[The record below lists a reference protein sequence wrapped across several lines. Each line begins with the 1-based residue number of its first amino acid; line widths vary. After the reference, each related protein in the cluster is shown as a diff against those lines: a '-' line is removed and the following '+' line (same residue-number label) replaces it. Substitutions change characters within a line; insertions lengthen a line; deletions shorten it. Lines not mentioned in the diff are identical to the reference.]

1 MAVNL
6 RATATLNTK
15 PFVAGIRSIKAATES
30 LNKSAIKGS
39 SAVTSGVLAEKTAR
53 EATSRAVRQN
63 QQAVTT
69 AAASNARAINQ
80 TAQSL
85 NDYNKLQQ
93 ESVKVS
99 RQIANAYQNMSRAD
113 ANHYANQK
121 RLAQQRLALTRA
133 TESGLEGP
141 ALQPYIDR
149 VGRAEIAAAKSRATL
164 TAATE
169 RQTAANNRL
178 APSQT
183 RVGSTAAA
191 AAGGLSSQRYLLHD
205 LSRQTYRYAL
215 GMAAPAAAT
224 LAFAAS
230 WEHMYSSVIR
240 TADPAFVESEK
251 KVSALRESLV
261 GMTQAMP
268 TSFKEV
274 TEIAT
279 LANQMG
285 IATSQVADFTR
296 AVAMFSATSGVSA
309 EVSATAFGRLTSI
322 MGKSSIGFTAM
333 ADSILKVGVNSV
345 ATEGEIINVTTQIS
359 SIAAQ
364 AKFSTEEMIGLS
376 GALASVRVPPELSR
390 GLITRVFGQID
401 KAVSDG
407 GAQLDTLAR
416 ISGRTA
422 SQFKNDW
429 RQGGGADAFNDL
441 LKGIRD
447 AGPQA
452 RKEIESL
459 GITSVRDVPV
469 LLRLA
474 NAADSE
480 GREGMLLT
488 QTMNDAKNAAGETQR
503 QYSIMADTVW
513 SKLKVLGNNILA
525 MFDEIGRSNLGGF
538 GDLIE
543 NISNGLR
550 DFTRN
555 LSQPAKLLNSL
566 ELPWTNAEALGFIT
580 NLGLAA
586 AGMLALGSA
595 VLKVGAGGIA
605 VKQLLSVVGGSKFSS
620 WATGAAAGLTAT
632 GRAGNAAATGIAAA
646 TAAGSASRPIL
657 NSMRSGA
664 IAAGAAWS
672 NMGIMAGNAMR
683 SFTTPARNVMLDPV
697 VKATK
702 QVPAATGALDNLV
715 RFGLNPVTIAL
726 AAATTAAVVWADNF
740 FGDTTDIKTFSNALA
755 SIDTENIS
763 GLDRELSKLEIN
775 GFWNFMTSPIFSDG
789 SMQSVVTPFKNG
801 VADVRATLEQLSAI
815 DKTVAKGWVNSGAEF
830 GFKINEAGLRS
841 QVEGIT
847 EVDKAVQSFVDA
859 GNTGKAV
866 KMIQQLSGTGAN
878 LKTLMELD
886 EGKNIKAL
894 VDNLFAASNVE
905 MNTTNLDKF
914 AKGTLPAVTDALY
927 GVAGATAV
935 AEEFFDDNFE
945 MAAKFAEGIDAA
957 SASFINF
964 GTAMEKATTRND
976 SGEFLS
982 FDLNAYAQNLL
993 ASVDLQKSWQDD
1005 MVTLAGDAS
1014 IGVIEKLAE
1023 LGPEAYDQVHA
1034 IAEALR
1040 SEDPAVRQAGTD
1052 LVNALEQG
1060 VNAQVSG
1067 FGGKLGQLLADKS
1080 WLRKATGDASFADA
1094 IAAQLNAEDLSAL
1107 REAGKNA
1114 GEETVNSVMAALVD
1128 GDITLEAALQHLN
1141 INIPI
1146 GADASQAVYTID
1158 TVKQLAAG
1166 TITQMQLDAL
1176 PALAEGKI
1184 WHTVQLANGT
1194 KAFIQVDAKTG
1205 EASGKV
1211 ATVVD
1216 QATGTTAEVTLSA
1229 DELQAVGKL
1238 QQFVALTGSSPAFVQ
1253 INANDANARA
1263 TANSWQGRT
1272 VATSYVDIIGRSRV
1286 SNGFSGGITQAN
1298 GGIISYYANGG
1309 VSHGENHIAQIA
1321 PPNSYRVWGEAET
1334 EGEAYIPLARSKRT
1348 RSLAILSQVADKFGY
1363 AVTNAS
1369 NVQQYANGGM
1379 YELQSRSRYDRMR
1392 NDRMSAANTQREI
1405 NFTFVNPVERDWAED
1420 AWEKAQ
1426 MVGARL

>member
-15 PFVAGIRSIKAATES
+15 PYMASLKALSTATAKLGATATKANAGNLDSTLAQIAANERASKVVRT
-30 LNKSAIKGS
+30 NAQAVNAGAGSA
-39 SAVTSGVLAEKTAR
+39 
-53 EATSRAVRQN
+53 SRAVKAQNALNAAMDLGAPKAAAYSKSLAGMTQN
-63 QQAVTT
+63 QLQMQ
-69 AAASNARAINQ
+69 AASERLAASQARLAKAMGTANGVDTASVSSARAAVASA
-80 TAQSL
+80 TAS
-85 NDYNKLQQ
+85 YNKLA
-93 ESVKVS
+93 E
-99 RQIANAYQNMSRAD
+99 
-113 ANHYANQK
+113 
-121 RLAQQRLALTRA
+121 AQMA
-133 TESGLEGP
+133 S
-141 ALQPYIDR
+141 
-149 VGRAEIAAAKSRATL
+149 AKAG
-164 TAATE
+164 TA
-169 RQTAANNRL
+169 
-178 APSQT
+178 
-183 RVGSTAAA
+183 V
-191 AAGGLSSQRYLLHD
+191 AGGLSSQRYLLHD
-205 LSRQTYRYAL
+205 LSRQTSRYAL

-240 TADPAFVESEK
+240 TADPTFVESEK

-309 EVSATAFGRLTSI
+309 EISATAFGRLTSI

-429 RQGGGADAFNDL
+429 RQGGGADAFNDF

-525 MFDEIGRSNLGGF
+525 MFDAIGSSNLGGF
-538 GDLIE
+538 GDVIE
-543 NISNGLR
+543 TISSGIR
-550 DFTRN
+550 DFTRS
-555 LSQPAKLLNSL
+555 LSEPMELLGMF
-566 ELPWTNAEALGFIT
+566 ELPWTNAEALGFVVNAGLIAAAMLAVGSASLKIGASFVGLKQLGAVMGGSKIASLLT
-580 NLGLAA
+580 GASSGLAA
-586 AGMLALGSA
+586 
-595 VLKVGAGGIA
+595 
-605 VKQLLSVVGGSKFSS
+605 
-620 WATGAAAGLTAT
+620 TGK
-632 GRAGNAAATGIAAA
+632 AGNAAAAGIAAA
-646 TAAGSASRPIL
+646 TTAGTASRPVL
-657 NSMRSGA
+657 ASLRSGA
-664 IAAGAAWS
+664 VAAGAAWS
-672 NMGIMAGNAMR
+672 NMGIAAGNAMR

-697 VKATK
+697 VQATK
-702 QVPAATGALDNLV
+702 QVPAATGALGNLV
-715 RFGLNPVTIAL
+715 KFGLNPVTLAL
-726 AAATTAAVVWADNF
+726 AAATTAAVIWADNF
-740 FGDTTDIKTFSNALA
+740 FGDTTDIKVFSNALA
-755 SIDTENIS
+755 SIDTKNIAA
-763 GLDRELSKLEIN
+763 LDTELSKLEVN
-775 GFWNFMTSPIFSDG
+775 GFWNWATSTGFSEDDW
-789 SMQSVVTPFKNG
+789 QSVVNPFKNG
-801 VADVRATLEQLSAI
+801 VSDVRATLSQLTALEKESQTLWGTTN
-815 DKTVAKGWVNSGAEF
+815 KLSF
-830 GFKINEAGLRS
+830 GSRINQAGLRADV
-841 QVEGIT
+841 QGI
-847 EVDKAVQSFVDA
+847 EQLDQAVQNFVDA
-859 GNTGKAV
+859 GNTGRAV
-866 KMIQQLSGTGAN
+866 KMVQQLAGTGAS
-878 LKTLMELD
+878 LKTLMNLD
-886 EGKNIKAL
+886 EGKNVKAL
-894 VDNLFAASNVE
+894 VENLFAASNID
-905 MNTTNLDKF
+905 MNDSNLDKF
-914 AKGTLPAVTDALY
+914 ARNTLPAVTDALM
-927 GVAGATAV
+927 GFSGATAI

-964 GTAMEKATTRND
+964 GTAMEQATTRND
-976 SGEFLS
+976 NGEFLS

-1005 MVTLAGDAS
+1005 MVTIAGDAS

-1034 IAEALR
+1034 IADALR
-1040 SEDPAVRQAGTD
+1040 SQDPAVRQAGMD

-1067 FGGKLGQLLADKS
+1067 FGGKLGQILADKS

-1114 GEETVNSVMAALVD
+1114 GEETVKSVMAALVD

-1141 INIPI
+1141 LNIPI

-1176 PALAEGKI
+1176 PAPAEGKI
-1184 WHTVQLANGT
+1184 WHTVQLANGS
-1194 KAFIQVDAKTG
+1194 KGFIQVDAQTG
-1205 EASGKV
+1205 EAVGKV

-1229 DELQAVGKL
+1229 DEQEAVGKL
-1238 QQFVALTGSSPAFVQ
+1238 QKFVALTGSSPAFVQ
-1253 INANDANARA
+1253 LNANDANARA

-1348 RSLAILSQVADKFGY
+1348 RSLAILNQVADKFGY
-1363 AVTNAS
+1363 AVTQAS
-1369 NVQQYANGGM
+1369 NVTQYANGGT
-1379 YELQSRSRYDRMR
+1379 YELQSRSRYGRMR
-1392 NDRMSAANTQREI
+1392 NDVMTPEQARQI
-1405 NFTFVNPVERDWAED
+1405 LNFTFVNPVEKDWAQD
-1420 AWEKAQ
+1420 AWEKAE